1 MIRNNIN
8 GVKSLS
14 SCLKMLLWIL
24 STLDSDMFNN
34 SMKAEIKKTRH
45 GFSCSVIVKNVRLK
59 IIGMNIFINKEAP
72 KNYGESEPQSSGH
85 GNLNNK
91 LLTKVYTSGYAT
103 KLWGME
109 INLHS
114 HFVFLACHISLGA
127 ISIWRVVVP
136 SPKIAINP
144 PSPRTYEKL

>member
-14 SCLKMLLWIL
+14 SCLKILLWIL

-59 IIGMNIFINKEAP
+59 IIGMNIFINREAP
-72 KNYGESEPQSSGH
+72 KIME
-85 GNLNNK
+85 
-91 LLTKVYTSGYAT
+91 KVSQRAVV
-103 KLWGME
+103 ME
-109 INLHS
+109 ILTID
-114 HFVFLACHISLGA
+114 F
-127 ISIWRVVVP
+127 
-136 SPKIAINP
+136 
-144 PSPRTYEKL
+144 